1 MLQYLPVAISVLSV
15 CVAVY
20 SLFHKEHIDSM
31 NCESANDTEL
41 KVALATHNTKLDMLL
56 SNVNKLDVRI
66 EDFATRLA
74 KVEQSTKSAHHRID
88 EILDSHIEQ

>member
-1 MLQYLPVAISVLSV
+1 MVQYITVAISVGSV
-15 CVAVY
+15 CVALY
-20 SLFHKEHIDSM
+20 SLFHKEHAETVA
-31 NCESANDTEL
+31 NENANDTEL

-56 SNVNKLDVRI
+56 ANVNKLDMRI

-88 EILDSHIEQ
+88 ELLESHSES